1 MDSILT
7 PHARVRMQQR
17 GIRPEMLD
25 ALLDF
30 GREVHVPG
38 GRDLVFF
45 DKQARARLA
54 KAGYFIRTR
63 ADSGLRA
70 EAPGQPARRDAALAS
85 GAHIIS
91 SDFPP
96 GESDAKTG
104 YVVAFPDSAA
114 ARVNPINAPEALRGK
129 TVPE

>member
-54 KAGYFIRTR
+54 KAGIV
-63 ADSGLRA
+63 
-70 EAPGQPARRDAALAS
+70 RDAQADRLYKSYAVLN
-85 GAHIIS
+85 
-91 SDFPP
+91 SD
-96 GESDAKTG
+96 GTVITVG
-104 YVVAFPDSAA
+104 YRYRRIP
-114 ARVNPINAPEALRGK
+114 RGR
-129 TVPE
+129 